1 MPYPFY
7 QGYPNYNP
15 MYYQQQLQNMQQ
27 MNNSQQNIQ
36 SSAQIQNG
44 GFVMVKDINEAMN
57 YPVAP
62 GNSVTFKNENLPYIY
77 TKTLGFSQLDNP
89 IFEKFRLVKEVD
101 EQIEEV
107 VDTTENNV
115 TFVEYVTKEEADNL
129 RTEIDN
135 LRTEINVLKEE
146 INFLKVYIEDSKE
159 VVSA

>member
-1 MPYPFY
+1 MPYPYY

-36 SSAQIQNG
+36 SSPQIQNG

-89 IFEKFRLVKEVD
+89 IFEKFRLVKEVE

-115 TFVEYVTKEEADNL
+115 PFVEYVTKEEA
-129 RTEIDN
+129 DN

-146 INFLKVYIEDSKE
+146 INFLKEYIEDSKE